1 MLGQVEDQFKNL
13 DRLRLDRPQDAP
25 VEVEGFGLVEKVQ
38 LREVIA
44 AHLVVSNDAVIELC
58 S

>member
-1 MLGQVEDQFKNL
+1 MLGQVEDQLRNL

-25 VEVEGFGLVEKVQ
+25 VEVEGFGLVEKIQ

-44 AHLVVSNDAVIELC
+44 GH
-58 S
+58 

>member
-1 MLGQVEDQFKNL
+1 MLDQVEHQFKNL
-13 DRLRLDRPQDAP
+13 DRLRLDRTQDARAK
-25 VEVEGFGLVEKVQ
+25 VEGFGLVEKVH